1 MSRPVLALVLA
12 AACACTTPPPPK
24 SAAPAPDTD
33 AAIATVPATEV
44 DAGAIPVTS
53 ADAVW
58 GSPTAPVT
66 LVMFGDFECRYCGD
80 GARTVEAL
88 KEHYGPEKLRFTFKH
103 LPLDIHERAYTVAVF
118 AESLRARSGDEA
130 FWHFYDRVFLKRADT
145 EAPADA
151 IGQALVDLGP
161 AATRKSIGED
171 AAARGASK
179 VDADVALGDKLG
191 IRGTPAFFVNGLS
204 ISGAQ
209 PQETFEEAIDAELR
223 LAADAAKEGVPANRI
238 YAVRSAENRKAAE
251 AAKRRMAPPPEPPED
266 PSVWYAPVAGSPV
279 RGDNDAL
286 VTIVMFSDY
295 ECIFCAKVQKTLN
308 EVEKKYGSD
317 VRLVIKHNPL
327 PFHKAAEPA
336 AELALE
342 VLAKKGPAAFWKAHD
357 ALFALGRAPDET
369 DLKTVAENAGLDPA
383 AAMKAVKAKRHAK
396 AIEADQ
402 ILSADLD
409 AQGTPHFF
417 INGRRVI
424 GARSL
429 EELSRT
435 IDAELAN
442 AKKLVEGGTPR
453 AKVYDALMK
462 DAKRAEEPPK
472 LEVGAPPK
480 TAPARGNGPVIVQVF
495 SDFECPFCQR
505 HAATLAALEK
515 DFPGKLT
522 IVYRNLPLGRH
533 PRAWPAAAAAL
544 EVKKQKGDAAFW
556 KMHDRIFAG
565 QGDGALDTAA
575 LEEEA
580 RDLGADV
587 AKLRAALASGAHDA
601 TIKADLDAAAKLG
614 VEGTPGTFIDD
625 YFVSGAVG
633 TVKLKSVIKRALEQ
647 RAGKKTVTK

>member
-1 MSRPVLALVLA
+1 MSRPAIALVLA
-12 AACACTTPPPPK
+12 ALAACTTPPPPK
-24 SAAPAPDTD
+24 SATPTPEVGARVATTVAP
-33 AAIATVPATEV
+33 EV
-44 DAGAIPVTS
+44 EEGAIPVTS
-53 ADAVW
+53 SDVVW

-88 KEHYGPEKLRFTFKH
+88 KEHYGPEKLRYTFKH

-118 AESLRARSGDEA
+118 AESLRARSGDAA
-130 FWHFYDRVFLKRADT
+130 FWGFYDRVFLKRADD

-151 IGQALVDLGP
+151 IGRALVDLGP
-161 AATRKSIGED
+161 AAARKSIGEQ
-171 AAARGASK
+171 AASQGAAK
-179 VDADVALGDKLG
+179 VEADVALGDKLG
-191 IRGTPAFFVNGLS
+191 IRGTPAFFVNGLP

-251 AAKRRMAPPPEPPED
+251 AAKRRKVAPPEPPED
-266 PSVWYAPVAGSPV
+266 LTVWYAPVGGSPV
-279 RGDNDAL
+279 RGNHDAL

-295 ECIFCAKVQKTLN
+295 ECIFCAKVQKTLAA
-308 EVEKKYGSD
+308 VEKKYGAD
-317 VRLVIKHNPL
+317 VRVVMKHNPL

-342 VLAKKGPAAFWKAHD
+342 VLAKKGAAAFWKTHD
-357 ALFALGRAPDET
+357 AIFALDRAPDET
-369 DLKTVAENAGLDPA
+369 DLGTIAEAAGLDPR
-383 AAMKAVKAKRHAK
+383 AAMKAVKAKKHAN

-417 INGRRVI
+417 VNGRRVI

-429 EELSRT
+429 EEFSRT
-435 IDAELAN
+435 IDEQLVV
-442 AKKLVEGGTPR
+442 AKKLVESGTPR

-472 LEVGAPPK
+472 VDVGALPK
-480 TAPARGNGPVIVQVF
+480 GAPTRGRGPVIVQVF
-495 SDFECPFCQR
+495 SDFQCPFCLR
-505 HAATLAALEK
+505 HAATLNELEK
-515 DFPGKLT
+515 QMPGKIT
-522 IVYRNLPLGRH
+522 IVWRNLPLKGH
-533 PRAWPAAAAAL
+533 SRAWPAAAAAL

-556 KMHDRIFAG
+556 MMHDRIFAG
-565 QGDGALDTAA
+565 QADGALGTEA
-575 LEEEA
+575 LEDAA

-601 TIKADLDAAAKLG
+601 TIKADVEAAEKLG
-614 VEGTPGTFIDD
+614 VEGTPGTFVDG

-633 TVKLKSVIKRALEQ
+633 RVKLKSVIKRALEQ
-647 RAGKKTVTK
+647 RAKK